1 MEINVWVVNQLAF
14 SGCSFFLSGTYET
27 QICAHFYLLMQR
39 RQAFLT
45 FICTLE
51 VSRKSSSFLVAV
63 SSTEKKFVLSIVYK
77 KTLITDIFIL
87 SQHSTSLPLFAITH
101 ADCDVAHLTLFIF
114 FQDTI
119 ASNVDRLVKYM
130 AFPVLK
136 QTLCFFP
143 YHIHLI
149 HKSVMILF
157 YAIGRSL
164 EISLSVMDL
173 LH

>member
-45 FICTLE
+45 FLCTLE

-63 SSTEKKFVLSIVYK
+63 SSTEKKFVLSIVYNQY
-77 KTLITDIFIL
+77 

>member
-27 QICAHFYLLMQR
+27 QICAHFYLLTQR

-45 FICTLE
+45 FLCTLE

-63 SSTEKKFVLSIVYK
+63 SSTEKKFVLSIVYNQY
-77 KTLITDIFIL
+77 

>member
-45 FICTLE
+45 FLCTLE

-63 SSTEKKFVLSIVYK
+63 SSTEKKFVLSIVYNQY
-77 KTLITDIFIL
+77 

-101 ADCDVAHLTLFIF
+101 ADCDVAHLMLFIF